1 MQMSNMGQTRNVHD
15 KVPADNAPE
24 QHGSDQEC
32 KVPADKSKNVNSD
45 NEPHNVSTNVSTNPC
60 ETTSE
65 SGSPPEATQC
75 SSPSNC
81 FSSSFLGHQ

>member
-32 KVPADKSKNVNSD
+32 KVPADNSKNVTMSLTM
-45 NEPHNVSTNVSTNPC
+45 PTQTPLQSLPVLLKPC
-60 ETTSE
+60 SV
-65 SGSPPEATQC
+65 PLATV
-75 SSPSNC
+75 PRPL
-81 FSSSFLGHQ
+81 F